1 MTAAVFSSSS
11 LLQRRC
17 FFSWF
22 PSVSNVLPS
31 LWKLCGGASSGGQG
45 VTWMVVGDC
54 GVRCS
59 AFLPFLLCVPLQLCS
74 PLLPF
79 LLLLPTMLLSTM
91 KIVVAGGDGLVLL
104 LLAAEARVAAFS
116 SMLLLRLKLP
126 SPFSLKNNSL
136 PPPPF
141 VISLLWSPFGP
152 LYL

>member
-1 MTAAVFSSSS
+1 MTTAVFSSSS

-31 LWKLCGGASSGGQG
+31 LWQLYGGAGSGGWG

-54 GVRCS
+54 EVRCS
-59 AFLPFLLCVPLQLCS
+59 AFLPFLLYVPLQLCS

-79 LLLLPTMLLSTM
+79 LLLLSTVLLSTR

-104 LLAAEARVAAFS
+104 LLTVEARVAGAFS
-116 SMLLLRLKLP
+116 SMVLLRL
-126 SPFSLKNNSL
+126 
-136 PPPPF
+136 
-141 VISLLWSPFGP
+141 GRR
-152 LYL
+152 